1 MTVKIYVDQLLMINF
16 AVNWLLLVLLKR
28 FIGFPA
34 RKFRLVCGA
43 LAGSIVFGAAVFGTV
58 FIIQILEINE
68 KRAEWIWIFLLRGI
82 CAVLGGSLMI
92 ITVWGKMN
100 RRAFLRAMGGLL
112 FVAVLF
118 GGLVYGILSF
128 LPKEPLSTGVL
139 MCAAGGGLYLARAAI
154 LFISENREKKQKL
167 YPAVLNYQGEE
178 CRIMA
183 LWDTGNQLTDLL
195 TKKPVHILDRQA
207 AERIVKTVRQV
218 RYIPY
223 QSIGQPKGVLP
234 AIFFDE
240 IRIEAEKETVCLEKP
255 LVGLA
260 SHAVSPKG
268 EYQLLLNGSSFEK
281 NQQQEKRRIL

>member
-34 RKFRLVCGA
+34 RNLKIVCGA
-43 LAGSIVFGAAVFGTV
+43 LAGCMVFGATV
-58 FIIQILEINE
+58 LGMGFIIRILPAD
-68 KRAEWIWIFLLRGI
+68 KKHVGWIWMLLLRGLSV
-82 CAVLGGSLMI
+82 VLGSSLMI
-92 ITVWGKMN
+92 ITVWGRMN
-100 RRAFLRAMGGLL
+100 RCIFFRAMRGLL

-118 GGLVYGILSF
+118 GGLLYGILSF
-128 LPKEPLSTGVL
+128 MPKKLLSTGAL
-139 MCAAGGGLYLARAAI
+139 MCAAGGSICLARAAV

-178 CRIMA
+178 CRITA

-195 TKKPVHILDRQA
+195 TKKPVHILDSQTA
-207 AERIVKTVRQV
+207 KRIVKTVRQV

-223 QSIGQPKGVLP
+223 QSIGQPRGALP

-240 IRIEAEKETVCLEKP
+240 IRIETEKETVCLEKP